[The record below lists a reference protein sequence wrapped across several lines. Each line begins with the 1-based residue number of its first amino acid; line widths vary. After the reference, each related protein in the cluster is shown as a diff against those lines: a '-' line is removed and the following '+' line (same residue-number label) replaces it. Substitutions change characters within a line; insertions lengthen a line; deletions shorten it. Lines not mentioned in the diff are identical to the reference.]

1 MSQVITEESVSPVP
15 PPAEG
20 LLALDGISAG
30 YGTSAVLHDVSLSV
44 PKGALVAL
52 LGANGAGKTTLLR
65 VASGLLR
72 PTAGNVRLGEADL
85 TGQPAYRRVRSG
97 LCLVPEGRGIF
108 PSLTVRENLE
118 LEVPPWTK
126 KPELGPALEMFPAL
140 GSRMKQVAGTM
151 SGGEQQM
158 LAVARAVL
166 AEPKVILVDE
176 ISMGLA
182 PKLVDS
188 LFEALTKLAATGISM
203 LIVEQYIQR
212 ALEMCSLTYILSKG
226 AVVYSGPSRS
236 LGRDTVIQ
244 KYLGTSP

>member
-1 MSQVITEESVSPVP
+1 MSQVIASNGQSPVTP
-15 PPAEG
+15 PIEE
-20 LLALDGISAG
+20 LLALDGVFAG
-30 YGTSAVLHDVSLSV
+30 YGTSVVLQDVSVTV
-44 PKGALVAL
+44 PKGTLVAL

-72 PTAGNVRLGEADL
+72 PTAGNVRLGGADV
-85 TGQPAYRRVRSG
+85 TGQPAYRRTRRG

-118 LEVPPWTK
+118 IEVPPWIK
-126 KPELGPALEMFPAL
+126 NAELDRALEMFPVL
-140 GSRMKQVAGTM
+140 GTRMKQVAGTL

-158 LAVARAVL
+158 LALARAVL

-182 PKLVDS
+182 PRLVDS
-188 LFEALTKLAATGISM
+188 LFEALTELAATGISM

-212 ALEMCSLTYILSKG
+212 ALEICSLTYIINKG
-226 AVVYSGPSRS
+226 AVVYSGSSQS
-236 LGRDTVIQ
+236 LGRDTIIQ
-244 KYLGTSP
+244 KYLGGA